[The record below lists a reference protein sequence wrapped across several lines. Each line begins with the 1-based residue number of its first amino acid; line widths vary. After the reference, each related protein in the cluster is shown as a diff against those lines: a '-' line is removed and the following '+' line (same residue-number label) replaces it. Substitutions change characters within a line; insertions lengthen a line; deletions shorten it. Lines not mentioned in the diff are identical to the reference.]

1 MDFEERSYVERAV
14 KNAQPSLVDE
24 IMFNHQKKEKEEI
37 IHFISTLDDNVN
49 IGNMYL
55 FLHGWMISI
64 KGYIER
70 CNKRIYDYYGDKLEK
85 SQGDDWDVNE
95 EVEEKIN
102 EEFEE
107 KIRSKYHYYH
117 YEELKSLI
125 EPLYESVKLRYDSF
139 DNYIAGIKN
148 QNMSEICRVDVVTD
162 QKDFHGRTGL
172 MFAAD
177 ILSKNEIL
185 EILMRKV
192 TDIDA
197 KDNEG
202 KTALIHFTLA
212 AITNG
217 VDVYYASKVIDA
229 FSKQHARFDIKDNSG
244 KTALMHLVEI
254 YKKNHNSI
262 SAEYIAKMYYPFR
275 SYDYDGEAL
284 KYLFHYHDGLVD
296 DEYDEIARNLIKMG
310 VNIYPILNYGVASN
324 LKSIKFYK
332 LRKIFHR

>member
-14 KNAQPSLVDE
+14 KNNQPYSVDK
-24 IMFNHQKKEKEEI
+24 ILFNHKEEKNEI

-49 IGNMYL
+49 IENMYL
-55 FLHGWMISI
+55 FWRDLDNIA
-64 KGYIER
+64 KGYINQ
-70 CNKRIYDYYGDKLEK
+70 CNQRIDDYWHELEE

-95 EVEEKIN
+95 EVVEKIKS
-102 EEFEE
+102 E
-107 KIRSKYHYYH
+107 YHYYH
-117 YEELKSLI
+117 YKELESLI
-125 EPLYESVKLRYDSF
+125 EPIYKSVMLRYGSF
-139 DNYIAGIKN
+139 LEYIEGIKN
-148 QNMSEICRVDVVTD
+148 QNMSEICRVDAVTD
-162 QKDFHGRTGL
+162 QKGSNGMTGL
-172 MFAAD
+172 MYAAD

-212 AITNG
+212 AITKR

-296 DEYDEIARNLIKMG
+296 DEYDEIARNLIKMD

-324 LKSIKFYK
+324 LKSIKSYK